1 MKPNMT
7 LRYEKPKDEYLCR
20 LSVSLARFLPVLC
33 FAIYPVFLPVLCF
46 SQSIFPNRLS
56 VQQLR

>member
-7 LRYEKPKDEYLCR
+7 PRYEKPKDEYLCR
-20 LSVSLARFLPVLC
+20 LSISLARFLPVLR
-33 FAIYPVFLPVLCF
+33 FLSFLFF
-46 SQSIFPNRLS
+46 SQSIFPYRLS